1 MKRSWL
7 ATLVVLTVGFGF
19 LMVGC
24 AKKEPMDGSLTISY
38 GKEKPLDPGNN
49 EEAWAK
55 NRRDHFVITNNKE

>member
-24 AKKEPMDGSLTISY
+24 AKKEPMDGSL
-38 GKEKPLDPGNN
+38 
-49 EEAWAK
+49 
-55 NRRDHFVITNNKE
+55 R